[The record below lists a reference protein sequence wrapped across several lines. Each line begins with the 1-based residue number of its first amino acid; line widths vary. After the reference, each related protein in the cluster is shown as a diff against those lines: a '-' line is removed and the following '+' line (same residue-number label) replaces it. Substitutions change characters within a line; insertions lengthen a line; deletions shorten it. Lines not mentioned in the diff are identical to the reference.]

1 MKVDLKTSEDLAVA
15 LDALIAT
22 QDWLDA
28 ELAISRS
35 SYKGDSTKAAVAAHG
50 VFLEALAKAKPLI
63 EKRRTSRNG

>member
-1 MKVDLKTSEDLAVA
+1 MKADLKMSEDLAAA

-22 QDWLDA
+22 ENWLDA
-28 ELAISRS
+28 EQAISRS

-50 VFLEALAKAKPLI
+50 VFLVAMAKAKPLI

>member
-1 MKVDLKTSEDLAVA
+1 MKIDTKMSEDLNTV

-28 ELAISRS
+28 EQAISRS
-35 SYKGDSTKAAVAAHG
+35 SYKGDATRVATAAHG
-50 VFLEALAKAKPLI
+50 VFLVAMAKAKPLI

>member
-1 MKVDLKTSEDLAVA
+1 MKIDTKMSEDLNTV

-35 SYKGDSTKAAVAAHG
+35 SYKGDATRVATASHS

-63 EKRRTSRNG
+63 EKRRLSKNG

>member
-1 MKVDLKTSEDLAVA
+1 MKIDTKMSEDLNTL

-28 ELAISRS
+28 EQAISRS

-50 VFLEALAKAKPLI
+50 VFLEAMAKAKPLI
-63 EKRRTSRNG
+63 EKRRLPKNG

>member
-1 MKVDLKTSEDLAVA
+1 MKTDPKTEDLNTV

-28 ELAISRS
+28 EQVISRS
-35 SYKGDSTKAAVAAHG
+35 SYKGDATRVATASHS

-63 EKRRTSRNG
+63 EKRRASKNG

>member
-1 MKVDLKTSEDLAVA
+1 MKADLKMSEDLAAA

-22 QDWLDA
+22 ENWLDA
-28 ELAISRS
+28 EQAISRS
-35 SYKGDSTKAAVAAHG
+35 GYKGDATRVATAAHS

>member
-1 MKVDLKTSEDLAVA
+1 MKTDPKTEDLNTV

-28 ELAISRS
+28 EQAISRS
-35 SYKGDSTKAAVAAHG
+35 SYKGDATRVATASHS

-63 EKRRTSRNG
+63 EKRRASKNG